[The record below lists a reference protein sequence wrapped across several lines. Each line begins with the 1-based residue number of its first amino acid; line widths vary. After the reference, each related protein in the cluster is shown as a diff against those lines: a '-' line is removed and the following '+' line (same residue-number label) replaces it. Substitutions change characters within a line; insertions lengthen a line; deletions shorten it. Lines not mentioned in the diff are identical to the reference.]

1 MRIENY
7 FLKIAIILILFNQ
20 YSINAQALKNTN
32 TPSTQEVPFNCDYYA
47 YLFQFNDVYSIDL
60 ASGSSILVAENITGG
75 NINAAGYNNADGYI
89 WGSLSTPSKS
99 IVRIG
104 NDYSTDT
111 YYIPELPSAGRYI
124 GDIDP
129 NGMYYLKPGGT
140 TVYKIDLDPNSSN
153 YLESA
158 GTLTLD
164 TNITIHD
171 WAFNALDGALYTVEK
186 NTNVLYRVDISTGV
200 VTSLGE
206 VPILSGNS
214 YTYGAVY
221 FDAAGNFYISA
232 NQTGTIYIIYS
243 VQDLTGSNSM
253 NSNFFAFGP
262 ASSSNDGA
270 RCPTAPVAQEN
281 CSNGID
287 DDGDGLVDCDDL
299 SCSGVG
305 SCEVNTDASGGNNGG
320 LESNNRLSQKINKRN
335 YWRVKQNFTFNKAKA
350 KRIKKTSKYKSKSAQ
365 NVQLKDFIPLEVLLN
380 TETIESTPNDL
391 LGITNATEVLS
402 VDYLRNS
409 KNVAAILATKTTK
422 GAYEH
427 TKYICDR
434 LLGAEIL
441 SVSTIQLQE
450 KDFIKTLIKH
460 PNGEKEFVVSFSIK
474 LQNTNTYMVDS
485 HWNLDRYDTT
495 ADYYNFQVWS
505 NSIDDVYKLCE
516 EILAL
521 AAAQKTIESY
531 NTSAAPTVFVKKGTY
546 KNGKINLQI
555 TNTNKSNTLM
565 IDGGLRKT
573 ETSPTENINY
583 SMNIDT
589 NYSNSLSL
597 ETGYLFDIGFRIHSN
612 TNNTPDDLF
621 MSDGSWGVDDAAT
634 STHVSTFSVLNHQQ
648 QTIDNAFIVE
658 RDVHLIAETSEFVSV
673 YKSFTPT
680 FQPIDLTTYNT
691 LNFKAS
697 GTGKLLVT
705 LLKKNIDLWE
715 NQYRTEVN
723 LTNVEKEFTISFN
736 EFLSNTASDFL
747 PNDVTTIIFTMIS
760 DDGML
765 LEKRVEISG
774 INFTMGEVLSIDDH
788 LLAFQNDKRKI
799 NIAPNPMSSSSNISF
814 LTENTG
820 ICELIIYNSLGVLI
834 ERKKINA
841 TTGLN
846 TLNIEKRNLSS
857 GLYFIKIRMQNT
869 NYKTVKLLI
878 K

>member
-1 MRIENY
+1 MKIKNY
-7 FLKIAIILILFNQ
+7 LLKITIILFLFNQ
-20 YSINAQALKNTN
+20 YSISAQEIK
-32 TPSTQEVPFNCDYYA
+32 STSSSATQGAPFNCDYYA

-60 ASGSSILVAENITGG
+60 ASGNSLLVAENITDG

-89 WGSLSTPSKS
+89 WGSLSSPSKS

-111 YYIPELPSAGRYI
+111 YYIPELPTAGRYI
-124 GDIDP
+124 GDIDT
-129 NGMYYLKPGGT
+129 NGMYYLKNGGT
-140 TVYKIDLDPNSSN
+140 TVYKIDLDPNSSS

-171 WAFNALDGALYTVEK
+171 WAFNSLDGALYTVEK
-186 NTNVLYRVDISTGV
+186 NTNVLYRIDISTGT

-206 VPILSGNS
+206 VPILAGNS

-221 FDAAGNFYISA
+221 FDAAGNFYVSA
-232 NQTGTIYIIYS
+232 NQTGTIYIVYG
-243 VQDLTGSNSM
+243 VQDLTGSNAIS
-253 NSNFFAFGP
+253 SNFFAFGP

-270 RCPTAPVAQEN
+270 RCPTAAVAQED

-305 SCEVNTDASGGNNGG
+305 DCEVNTGASGGNNGG

-335 YWRVKQNFTFNKAKA
+335 YWRVKQNFTFNKEKA
-350 KRIKKTSKYKSKSAQ
+350 TRIKKTSKYKSKSAQ
-365 NVQLKDFIPLEVLLN
+365 NVELRDFIPLDVLVN
-380 TETIESTPNDL
+380 TETIESTPSDL
-391 LGITNATEVLS
+391 LGITNAIEVLS

-409 KNVAAILATKTTK
+409 KNIAAILATKTTK

-474 LQNTNTYMVDS
+474 LHATNTYMVDS
-485 HWNLDRYDTT
+485 HWNLDRYDAT

-521 AAAQKTIESY
+521 TKAQKPIESY
-531 NTSAAPTVFVKKGTY
+531 NTSRAPAVYVKKGVY
-546 KNGKINLQI
+546 KNGKIDLQI
-555 TNTNKSNTLM
+555 INTDRSNSLT

-573 ETSPTENINY
+573 ETSATENVNFSMSIN
-583 SMNIDT
+583 N
-589 NYSNSLSL
+589 NYSNSVSL
-597 ETGYLFDIGFRIHSN
+597 ELGYLFDMGFRIHSGA
-612 TNNTPDDLF
+612 NNTPDDLF

-634 STHVSTFSVLNHQQ
+634 STQVSTFNVTPHQQ
-648 QTIDNAFIVE
+648 QTVNEGLIVE
-658 RDVHLIAETSEFVSV
+658 RDVHLKAETSEYVSV

-680 FQPIDLTTYNT
+680 FQPIDLTGYNT
-691 LNFKAS
+691 LSFKAF
-697 GTGKLLVT
+697 GTGKLVVT
-705 LLKKNIDLWE
+705 LLKKNIEVWE
-715 NQYRTEVN
+715 SQYRTQVS
-723 LTNVEKEFTISFN
+723 LTNEEKEFTISFD
-736 EFLSNTASDFL
+736 EFLSNTTEDFL
-747 PNDVTTIIFTMIS
+747 PNDITTVIFSMIS
-760 DDGML
+760 EDGAL
-765 LEKRVEISG
+765 LEKVLTISN
-774 INFTMGEVLSIDDH
+774 INFSMGEVLSIDDIS
-788 LLAFQNDKRKI
+788 LGLQNNKRKI
-799 NIAPNPMSSSSNISF
+799 NIAPNPMRSKSTISF
-814 LTENTG
+814 LSEKEGT
-820 ICELIIYNSLGVLI
+820 CELSIYSSLGALVA
-834 ERKKINA
+834 RKTISA
-841 TTGLN
+841 SSGLN
-846 TLNIEKRNLSS
+846 TLSFEKRNLRS
-857 GLYFIKIRMQNT
+857 GLYFVKIRMRNL
-869 NYKTVKLLI
+869 NYKTGKLLI